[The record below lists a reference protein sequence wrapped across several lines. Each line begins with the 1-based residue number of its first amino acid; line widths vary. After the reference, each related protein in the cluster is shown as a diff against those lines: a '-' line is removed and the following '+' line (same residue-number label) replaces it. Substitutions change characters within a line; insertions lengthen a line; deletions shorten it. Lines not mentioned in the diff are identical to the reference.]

1 MRIALAQPMNN
12 NRGTHGVSSLML
24 STVVLSN
31 ENQTCPRREAPAFL
45 GGEDVTKYPCKLNK
59 KLQKN
64 TCFYFKCVGNNNAM
78 CERCNYMN
86 KKDDVK

>member
-1 MRIALAQPMNN
+1 MNS
-12 NRGTHGVSSLML
+12 RYYDMCFKVPCDKC
-24 STVVLSN
+24 VYRDF
-31 ENQTCPRREAPAFL
+31 NQKPTFFN
-45 GGEDVTKYPCKLNK
+45 KYPCKLNK

-64 TCFYFKCVGNNNAM
+64 TCFYFKCVGNNNTM